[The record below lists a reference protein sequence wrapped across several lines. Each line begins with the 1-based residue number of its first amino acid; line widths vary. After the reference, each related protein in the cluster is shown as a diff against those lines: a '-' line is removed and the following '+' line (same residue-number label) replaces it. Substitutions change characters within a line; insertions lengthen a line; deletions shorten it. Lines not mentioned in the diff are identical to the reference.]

1 MRKSSKSATKTTYRK
16 DVYEVAHDAI
26 RDNFLPRKRSLGAA
40 IHFATQQC
48 IEAGFDQK
56 ESYSAAAEFAELYCC
71 GNDMR

>member
-16 DVYEVAHDAI
+16 DVHEVAHDAI
-26 RDNFLPRKRSLGAA
+26 RENFLPRKRSLGAA

-56 ESYSAAAEFAELYCC
+56 ESYGAAVCFAELYCC